1 MRYTAFLV
9 AAAMWLRGP
18 AGLLARAM
26 PGQSLPQLHA
36 LHQPTPVFN
45 TQRSHSGHRDHW
57 RASGG
62 ACTGRSIVCFTDAQP
77 TAIALARNVHKQR
90 VRGNHEDGRRRGCR
104 RGDGRR
110 TALFRSTPFL
120 SFDRFG
126 SIDDRSMLV
135 LPDSCDMIGLAVLRV
150 RQAEAEAEVV
160 ERLPT
165 PGGMSSPSVIGS
177 PPPVGSGTCLA
188 MPADERLQQQKLRL
202 VRAAT
207 STISTVRAQSASA
220 KTRTVLM
227 PRMPLSLTCCDA
239 SAWTCAAHSR

>member
-1 MRYTAFLV
+1 
-9 AAAMWLRGP
+9 LRGP

-45 TQRSHSGHRDHW
+45 TQRSYSGHRDHS
-57 RASGG
+57 RASDG

-90 VRGNHEDGRRRGCR
+90 VRGNHEDGRRQGCR

-110 TALFRSTPFL
+110 TALFRSTPFYL
-120 SFDRFG
+120 ST
-126 SIDDRSMLV
+126 V
-135 LPDSCDMIGLAVLRV
+135 LDPLLSDSCDRIGLAVLRV

-165 PGGMSSPSVIGS
+165 PGGMSSPSVFGS
-177 PPPVGSGTCLA
+177 PPPVGSGTGLA
-188 MPADERLQQQKLRL
+188 MPTDERLPQQKRRL

-207 STISTVRAQSASA
+207 STISTLRAQSASA
-220 KTRTVLM
+220 KTRTVLL
-227 PRMPLSLTCCDA
+227 PRMPLSLARCDA
-239 SAWTCAAHSR
+239 SAWTICRSRNVM